1 MSCAIS
7 FHDIE
12 RFFPLII
19 VRFLIIHGGYNMPKK
34 EVLEMCEKAI
44 RKDLGSVDDL
54 SYELANT
61 VANVYYRYFDHS
73 VDVMKRAS
81 NNPGWIPKE
90 MKRETD
96 MLEGLT
102 SFVENTA
109 RFESDFDA
117 VPNFIEGLREIDKR
131 EQPNLYQYTV
141 DLILDCLMYDIKDA
155 HKKTGLRRMIE
166 RKIKKRKLQEI
177 PNLIA
182 LLDV

>member
-1 MSCAIS
+1 
-7 FHDIE
+7 
-12 RFFPLII
+12 
-19 VRFLIIHGGYNMPKK
+19 MPKQ

-44 RKDLGSVDDL
+44 RKNLGDLDDL
-54 SYELANT
+54 PYELANT
-61 VANVYYRYFDHS
+61 VANVYYKYFDHA
-73 VDVMKRAS
+73 VDVMKRAA
-81 NNPGWIPKE
+81 NNPGRIPKE

-109 RFESDFDA
+109 IFESDFEA
-117 VPNFIEGLREIDKR
+117 VPNFIEGLREIDKH

-141 DLILDCLMYDIKDA
+141 DFILDCLKYDITVDFILDCLKYDIKDA

-166 RKIKKRKLQEI
+166 RKIKKRKVQEI
-177 PNLIA
+177 PNLIG

>member
-1 MSCAIS
+1 
-7 FHDIE
+7 
-12 RFFPLII
+12 
-19 VRFLIIHGGYNMPKK
+19 MPKQ

-44 RKDLGSVDDL
+44 RNDLGDLDDL
-54 SYELANT
+54 PYELANT
-61 VANVYYRYFDHS
+61 LANVYYKYFDHA
-73 VDVMKRAS
+73 VDVMKRAA

-109 RFESDFDA
+109 IFESDFEA
-117 VPNFIEGLREIDKR
+117 VPNFIEGLREIDKH

-141 DLILDCLMYDIKDA
+141 DFILDCLKYDIKDA

-166 RKIKKRKLQEI
+166 RKIKKRKVQEI
-177 PNLIA
+177 PNLIG